1 MAKRSDL
8 AGFLKGLEYITRAVI
23 ETQGPEIKQ
32 AWKNSSLK
40 TAAENVLAKSQTVV
54 QDVASNQS
62 NMPKVIKDKTVMM
75 ARQASTVA
83 RTLRTNAPS
92 MSAPFMDNNVADLD
106 LSSDFSKALGVNE
119 EAFKEIDFVDGEENL
134 SKTTSSKVGKKPP
147 SKTILKDILENTK
160 TVKTAKSSVKTES
173 VFKPESLTES
183 EHVFESVKEDPIKKT
198 VKTPKRPPLSSF
210 KSAPKLSETAK
221 ERKVPSSRFGRVANF
236 GGLFVGLGVGAL
248 SEVTKRGLGLKK
260 QSANNNASLIGEN
273 PFLTEENAE
282 RIVDRLC
289 RARGAALKLGQM
301 ISIQDNSFIDPKIQK
316 IFDRVRQSADFMP
329 TWQMKKVLRGEFGDD
344 WQDKFDHID
353 DIPFAAASI
362 GQVHK
367 GKLKDGTEVA
377 MKIQYPGVATSIESD
392 INNLMTVLKIWDL
405 FPKGVYIDDL
415 MRVTKRELNWEV
427 DYEREAKCSIKF
439 KELLKDHPL
448 LEVPAVVPELSSR
461 QVLTTEFVEGI
472 PLDQCAELDQE
483 TRDQICTEILDL
495 CLTELFDWKF
505 MQTDPN
511 WANFFYNPDTG
522 KLILLDFGASRS
534 FSAKFVDDYIR
545 IIKAASE
552 GDREGVKHWSVECGF
567 LTGYETKTME
577 TAHID
582 AVMILGEAMAKD
594 EKFDFGT
601 QSATM
606 RIFNLVP
613 VMAKHR
619 LTPPPHETY
628 SLHRKMSGSFLICTK
643 LNAKVNCKRLFDNIF
658 ARYEFGKEC
667 EFWQD

>member
-8 AGFLKGLEYITRAVI
+8 AGFLRGLEYITRAVI

-32 AWKNSSLK
+32 VWKNSSLK
-40 TAAENVLAKSQTVV
+40 TAAENVLARSQTIV
-54 QDVASNQS
+54 QDVTSNQS
-62 NMPKVIKDKTVMM
+62 NIPKVIKDKTVMM
-75 ARQASTVA
+75 ASQASTVV

-92 MSAPFMDNNVADLD
+92 MSAPFMDKNASDLD

-119 EAFKEIDFVDGEENL
+119 EALKEVDYVDGEENL
-134 SKTTSSKVGKKPP
+134 AKPTSSKVGKKPP

-160 TVKTAKSSVKTES
+160 TVKTTES
-173 VFKPESLTES
+173 SINTEAVLKPEPVIES
-183 EHVFESVKEDPIKKT
+183 EDIFEQVKEDLVKKT

-210 KSAPKLSETAK
+210 KSAPKLSDTAK
-221 ERKVPSSRFGRVANF
+221 ERKVPSSRIGRVANF

-273 PFLTEENAE
+273 PFLS
-282 RIVDRLC
+282 RL
-289 RARGAALKLGQM
+289 L
-301 ISIQDNSFIDPKIQK
+301 FICGPG
-316 IFDRVRQSADFMP
+316 
-329 TWQMKKVLRGEFGDD
+329 KKVLRGEFGDD
-344 WQDKFDHID
+344 WQDKFEHID

-472 PLDQCAELDQE
+472 PLDQCTELDQE

-534 FSAKFVDDYIR
+534 FSARFVDDYIR
-545 IIKAASE
+545 IIKSASE

-643 LNAKVNCKRLFDNIF
+643 LNGKVNCKRLFDNIF

>member
-1 MAKRSDL
+1 MARRSDL
-8 AGFLKGLEYITRAVI
+8 AGFLRGLEYITKALV
-23 ETQGPEIKQ
+23 ETQGSEVKQ
-32 AWKNSSLK
+32 VWRNSSLK
-40 TAAENVLAKSQTVV
+40 TAAGKVLEKSQTVV

-62 NMPKVIKDKTVMM
+62 NLPKAVVDKTVMM
-75 ARQASTVA
+75 AKQASTVVG
-83 RTLRTNAPS
+83 TLRTSVPS
-92 MSAPFMDNNVADLD
+92 MSTPFTNSNAADLN

-119 EAFKEIDFVDGEENL
+119 EQFEEMFEEENGTVPP
-134 SKTTSSKVGKKPP
+134 KTVPQGKKPP
-147 SKTILKDILENTK
+147 SDTILKDILENTK
-160 TVKTAKSSVKTES
+160 TNKSADPV
-173 VFKPESLTES
+173 VKPEPVEKIVSQEP
-183 EHVFESVKEDPIKKT
+183 VKKSAKKAI
-198 VKTPKRPPLSSF
+198 RPPLSAF
-210 KSAPKLSETAK
+210 KAAPKLSDTAK
-221 ERKVPSSRFGRVANF
+221 ERKVPSSRFSRVANF

-260 QSANNNASLIGEN
+260 KSDDNNPSLIGEN

-329 TWQMKKVLRGEFGDD
+329 SWQMKKVLVSELGED
-344 WQDKFDHID
+344 WQDKFEQFD
-353 DIPFAAASI
+353 DKPFAAASI

-367 GKLKDGTEVA
+367 GKLKDGREVA

-415 MRVTKRELNWEV
+415 MRVTKKELGWEV
-427 DYEREAKCSIKF
+427 DYEREAKCSTKF
-439 KELLKDHPL
+439 KELLQDHSM

-461 QVLTTEFVEGI
+461 QVLTTEFIEGI
-472 PLDQCAELDQE
+472 PLDRCTELDQE
-483 TRDQICTEILDL
+483 TRDQICTEILSL

-545 IIKAASE
+545 IIKSASE
-552 GDREGVKHWSVECGF
+552 GDREGIKHWSVESGF

-577 TAHID
+577 NAHVD
-582 AVMILGEAMAKD
+582 AVMILGEAMAFD
-594 EKFDFGT
+594 DKFDFGA

-606 RIFNLVP
+606 RIFNLIP

-643 LNAKVNCKRLFDNIF
+643 LNGKVNCKRLFDDIF
-658 ARYEFGKEC
+658 ARYQFGKEC